1 MAVTDLTIITRSLTS
16 RAFSTV
22 VTALT
27 VAVGVTLVL
36 VLLSMKDAGEKA
48 FSRGTGNMH
57 FLITR
62 DAGELASVLNGVYFA
77 DVPNAAIPYS
87 EYEQLRQQYPF
98 AWAIPTVMGDSYRD
112 FPVVGTTPEMFESF
126 VPAENTPFVFA
137 EGEPFEAGETGQ
149 IVIGADVAARG
160 LSMGDTISFTHGG
173 PRSESMEVH
182 DAFRFEVV
190 GILEPTSTPFDR
202 AVFTSL
208 QSSWLVHAQDRINEP
223 GAVATADDI
232 TEADRQVTGI
242 YARLLSR
249 GGATGAAPA
258 ALQSI
263 FERIRREGRYTIAAP
278 EDQVRNLFSIVGNV
292 NVILVAL
299 AVSVLVSSGI
309 TLMLALYNTMEQRR
323 RQIAVLR
330 VLGCS
335 RMKVFGLVISESAV
349 LGLIGAA
356 VGVALSLVAAEVVA
370 GALFST
376 TGVVVEPS
384 LSSRWAL
391 GVVTGV
397 VVLAAIAGL
406 IPAATAYQ
414 TSVVRN
420 LRPQG

>member
-1 MAVTDLTIITRSLTS
+1 MAVSDLTIITRSLTS

-27 VAVGVTLVL
+27 VAVGVALVL
-36 VLLSMKDAGEKA
+36 VLLSMKDAGERA

-62 DAGELASVLNGVYFA
+62 DAGELASVLNGIYFA
-77 DVPNAAIPYS
+77 DVPNASIPYG

-112 FPVVGTTPEMFESF
+112 FPVVGTTPELFENF
-126 VPAENTPFVFA
+126 VPAPDTPFAFA
-137 EGEPFEAGETGQ
+137 EGGPFEAGDTGQ
-149 IVIGADVAARG
+149 IVIGADVAQRG

-173 PRSESMEVH
+173 PRDPSNEVH
-182 DAFRFEVV
+182 DTHSFEVV
-190 GILEPTSTPFDR
+190 GVLERTSTPFDR
-202 AVFTSL
+202 AIFTSL
-208 QSSWLVHAQDRINEP
+208 VSSWVVHAQDRIRDP
-223 GAVATADDI
+223 GTIATPDDI
-232 TEADRQVTGI
+232 APADRQITGI
-242 YARLLSR
+242 YARLLGR
-249 GGATGAAPA
+249 GGASGAAPA

-263 FERIRREGRYTIAAP
+263 FERIRREGRYTIAFP

-299 AVSVLVSSGI
+299 AAAVLISSGI

-335 RMKVFGLVISESAV
+335 RMKVFGLVVSESAV
-349 LGLIGAA
+349 LGLLGAA
-356 VGVALSLVAAEVVA
+356 VGVGLSLIAAEIVA

-376 TGVVVEPS
+376 TGVVVTPG
-384 LSSRWAL
+384 LSPRWAL
-391 GVVTGV
+391 GVVTGA
-397 VVLAAIAGL
+397 VVLAAVAGL

>member
-1 MAVTDLTIITRSLTS
+1 MAVSDLTIINRSLTS

-27 VAVGVTLVL
+27 VAVGVALVL

-77 DVPNAAIPYS
+77 DVPNAAIPFN
-87 EYEQLRQQYPF
+87 EYEALKQQYPF

-112 FPVVGTTPEMFESF
+112 FPVVGTTPELFESF
-126 VPAENTPFVFA
+126 IPAQDTPFVFA
-137 EGEPFEAGETGQ
+137 QGEPFEQGGTGE
-149 IVIGADVAARG
+149 IVIGADAAAMG

-173 PRSESMEVH
+173 PRSESAAVH
-182 DAFRFEVV
+182 DTHSFEVV
-190 GILEPTSTPFDR
+190 GVLERTSTPFDR
-202 AVFTSL
+202 VVFTSL
-208 QSSWLVHAQDRINEP
+208 VSSWVVHVQDRIREP
-223 GAVATADDI
+223 GKIATPDDI

-242 YARLLSR
+242 YARLLGR
-249 GGATGAAPA
+249 GGAAGAAPA
-258 ALQSI
+258 ALQAI
-263 FERIRREGRYTIAAP
+263 FEQIRREGRYTIAFP
-278 EDQVRNLFSIVGNV
+278 EDQVRNLFSIVGNI

-299 AVSVLVSSGI
+299 AVAVLVSSGI

-335 RMKVFGLVISESAV
+335 RMKIFGLVVSESAV
-349 LGLIGAA
+349 LGLIGAI
-356 VGVALSLVAAEVVA
+356 VGVVLSLLAAQVVA

-376 TGVVVEPS
+376 TGVVINPS
-384 LSSRWAL
+384 LSPRWAL
-391 GVVTGV
+391 GVVTGAI
-397 VVLAAIAGL
+397 VLAAIAGL
-406 IPAATAYQ
+406 IPAATAYK